1 MNRITS
7 DLKVETGLQVI
18 LDFLEYHRISA
29 SALTVS
35 LVSMTCVHIVIANL
49 KRYLLGIYLGTGRKY
64 LQGYLVE
71 FAYRFNRRFW
81 EYEIPNRLLK
91 LCVDNVPIPY
101 RGTGL

>member
-35 LVSMTCVHIVIANL
+35 LVSMTWVHIVIANL
-49 KRYLLGIYLGTGRKY
+49 KRYLPGTCHGTGRKY
-64 LQGYLVE
+64 LQGYLDE

-81 EYEIPNRLLK
+81 ESVIPNRLLK
-91 LCVDNVPIPY
+91 LCFDNVPMP
-101 RGTGL
+101 